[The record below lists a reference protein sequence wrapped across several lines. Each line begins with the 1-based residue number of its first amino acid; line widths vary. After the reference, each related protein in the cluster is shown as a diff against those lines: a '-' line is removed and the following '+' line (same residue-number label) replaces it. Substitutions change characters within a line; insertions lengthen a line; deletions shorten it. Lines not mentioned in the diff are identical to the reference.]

1 MSFFFSIY
9 IPIVLIGIVLLVV
22 FAVFRFIYREKYAES
37 FLILPEE
44 RKEGF
49 LKHEKRITAILK
61 LSLLPALVLLII
73 FPLVTFLYY
82 RNYFFV
88 AVAFMVL
95 FFVMILQEYRFR
107 KWLIHY
113 LEQKNV

>member
-1 MSFFFSIY
+1 MGFFYSIY
-9 IPIVLIGIVLLVV
+9 IPIVLIGIVLSVA

-37 FLILPEE
+37 FLTLPEDRRE
-44 RKEGF
+44 RF

-61 LSLLPALVLLII
+61 LSFWPALILLII

-82 RNYFFV
+82 QEYFFV
-88 AVAFMVL
+88 AIVFMVL
-95 FFVMILQEYRFR
+95 FIVMILQEYHFR

-113 LEQKNV
+113 LEQKND